1 MEASINRGSNGC
13 YLQIPL
19 ILTLETGRKQ
29 CIMYNLILMKS
40 PEGDSLSITKDI
52 QNQTVEL
59 NINPKKFGIGGLREI
74 LRYSVFDVQQ
84 REIIIKN
91 QEGNLHISTQMLR
104 WIKKLSPRRRREE
117 LGAVAFVMKHSREVI
132 IRTR

>member
-1 MEASINRGSNGC
+1 
-13 YLQIPL
+13 
-19 ILTLETGRKQ
+19 
-29 CIMYNLILMKS
+29 MYNLILMGSLERK
-40 PEGDSLSITKDI
+40 PLSIIRDE

-59 NINPKKFGIGGLREI
+59 NINPKKFGIGGLGEI
-74 LRYSVFDVQQ
+74 LRYSVFDEQQ

-91 QEGNLHISTQMLR
+91 QEGNLHISTQRLM
-104 WIKKLSPRRRREE
+104 WIKKLSPRRRREV